1 MDIQASGTFWS
12 DPTRAY
18 SWEQNTILLSNP
30 GGAGKWPLTFL
41 GWDSAWYS
49 SIMMRGYGFSPQSYT
64 FSPALPFFGALT
76 NLILQNPMVSLVLT
90 ALFFGV
96 LWVPFY
102 QLLAEDFMSRKAAL
116 LSALLLSFSP
126 YLFVFTTVAYS
137 ESLFLFFV
145 LGAWLLSSKGRFLSA
160 SALASLA
167 PLSRTMGILVI
178 FPMLYSSMKQKT
190 HKVRNVLLSLV
201 PLTSLTAWF
210 LTFGFSAGD
219 FLAPIHTSEWTNMY
233 SFRTLLTEGLPKY
246 GVNSLSEIFYQLSPI
261 PLHWLL
267 PIAIVAALLFPLP
280 LFYVAWKKDRGLWI
294 YAVVG
299 YGGILYFGALAS
311 APRFVSVLFPL
322 WIGLTAN
329 IGATKKSFIIAAV
342 IMCLFYIIALNLWAS
357 FLNGQFIA

>member
-18 SWEQNTILLSNP
+18 GWEQNTILLTNP
-30 GGAGKWPLTFL
+30 GAAGKWPLTFL

-49 SIMMRGYGFSPQSYT
+49 SIMMKGYGFSPQSYT

-76 NLILQNPMVSLVLT
+76 NLVLQNPIVSLALT

-102 QLLAEDFMSRKAAL
+102 QLLAEDFMSRKVAL
-116 LSALLLSFSP
+116 LSVLLLSFFP

-160 SALASLA
+160 SVLASLA

-178 FPMLYSSMKQKT
+178 IPMLYSSLKQKT
-190 HKVRNVLLSLV
+190 HKVRNVLLSLI
-201 PLTSLTAWF
+201 PLASLTAWF

-267 PIAIVAALLFPLP
+267 PVAIVAALLFPLP
-280 LFYVAWKKDRGLWI
+280 FFYSAWKTDRSLWI
-294 YAVVG
+294 YAVAG

-311 APRFVSVLFPL
+311 APRFISVLFPL
-322 WIGLTAN
+322 WIALTAS
-329 IGATKKSFIIAAV
+329 IRATKNSVIIAIV
-342 IMCLFYIIALNLWAS
+342 IMCLFYIVALDLWAS
-357 FLNGQFIA
+357 FLNGQFIS